1 MKMKDF
7 FKIKAIEGGLTM
19 AEVVR
24 QINKKFNRND
34 SLQNLNG
41 KLVRETLKYSEAL
54 EIAEILNFEIVW
66 QKKD

>member
-1 MKMKDF
+1 
-7 FKIKAIEGGLTM
+7 M